1 MFTRYLNLLIKSSL
15 FVFFKKFLELEE
27 REPNVS
33 AAIENGIESK
43 QDVPVVKLNRITAY
57 WDKVIYCP
65 LHLSLFKV
73 EQMLLVYWQKKSLC
87 CPTF

>member
-1 MFTRYLNLLIKSSL
+1 MFL
-15 FVFFKKFLELEE
+15 FVFLKNFLELEE

-57 WDKVIYCP
+57 WDKVIFCL
-65 LHLSLFKV
+65 LHLSVFKV
-73 EQMLLVYWQKKSLC
+73 EQMLLV
-87 CPTF
+87 

>member
-1 MFTRYLNLLIKSSL
+1 MGGSTVLIFL
-15 FVFFKKFLELEE
+15 FVFCKKFLELEE
-27 REPNVS
+27 REQNVS

-65 LHLSLFKV
+65 LHLSNALS
-73 EQMLLVYWQKKSLC
+73 LLAKEISLLSNLLK
-87 CPTF
+87 